1 MAQEGFHHRPAQLPC
16 PRPQGL
22 LEDRAG
28 ALPQGCPC
36 PRIRHRPRPRVSVPS
51 LPVNKPHLYPS
62 ALTAPSVAPS
72 GLSGGGGAPG
82 ELIVSWTVSRGDR
95 GRVCLRFSGGTSP
108 ASLTPE
114 LPHLWPAAVCRA
126 DPDRATLHGPLKG
139 RRPLSALPPLPPAG
153 APMQDTDHHRRTRPG
168 GGRVGPGG

>member
-95 GRVCLRFSGGTSP
+95 GRVCLRFSGGQVLPPSPQNCLTSGLQQC
-108 ASLTPE
+108 AGRTQTE
-114 LPHLWPAAVCRA
+114 PHCMVRSRA
-126 DPDRATLHGPLKG
+126 DVP
-139 RRPLSALPPLPPAG
+139 SLPCPRCLPQEHPCRIQTTTG
-153 APMQDTDHHRRTRPG
+153 A
-168 GGRVGPGG
+168 RVLAEVG